1 MRLRRRKVRC
11 ACAVVAL
18 AVLLAACG
26 SAPAPVHR
34 ADAAPGA
41 KNSVALMK
49 EYLSAGRQKIDE
61 GNIVEGARQLVAVLA
76 ERKSMTVD
84 ETEAVEIA
92 ARAEAELTKLGA
104 ALALDSGVEWV
115 DENKNQ
121 LTGSTLEIGSP
132 GAMQPSV
139 ILSYNM
145 GRGRTLVPAAPVVFQ
160 FVKGGGTLTGYVTT
174 NEYGQ
179 ATCSVASLDSPAGE
193 SVIRASVVFRVN
205 DFSWAPQGLEK
216 DFVFVPPVRRATIL
230 ALERFPKGANQPPL
244 ILDPVYNALK
254 GVAFDFSHYDGVLM
268 GEAFMRVFSGDPK
281 AIQALGMQ
289 KEVSY
294 LVMVLN
300 DCTAVNQVVVD
311 GKTYNI
317 FKSQTTATTRIIRVA
332 DGKILYS
339 GAVQAVSGQ
348 GGDAG
353 KAVQDGLR
361 RAATEMSDR
370 LSRDLVEITAALAQ
384 KKK

>member
-1 MRLRRRKVRC
+1 M
-11 ACAVVAL
+11 
-18 AVLLAACG
+18 
-26 SAPAPVHR
+26 
-34 ADAAPGA
+34 
-41 KNSVALMK
+41 
-49 EYLSAGRQKIDE
+49 
-61 GNIVEGARQLVAVLA
+61 
-76 ERKSMTVD
+76 
-84 ETEAVEIA
+84 
-92 ARAEAELTKLGA
+92 
-104 ALALDSGVEWV
+104 
-115 DENKNQ
+115 
-121 LTGSTLEIGSP
+121 
-132 GAMQPSV
+132 
-139 ILSYNM
+139 
-145 GRGRTLVPAAPVVFQ
+145 
-160 FVKGGGTLTGYVTT
+160 
-174 NEYGQ
+174 
-179 ATCSVASLDSPAGE
+179 
-193 SVIRASVVFRVN
+193 
-205 DFSWAPQGLEK
+205 
-216 DFVFVPPVRRATIL
+216 
-230 ALERFPKGANQPPL
+230 
-244 ILDPVYNALK
+244 YNALK

-317 FKSQTTATTRIIRVA
+317 FKSLTTATTRIIRVA

-348 GGDAG
+348 GGDAA